1 MLAIFF
7 KHKSKYNHY
16 PNLPPGSSG
25 LPFVGETLDFLSTA
39 RRGEPGKFIL
49 DRVQKFSSKT
59 FKTHLVGH
67 PAAILS
73 GATGNKFIF
82 SNDNKL
88 VKAWWPES
96 VNKIFPSTAT
106 TSAGEESLRLRKLLP
121 QFMKPEA
128 LRRYVG
134 IMDEVACRHF
144 ESRWENEQVVNV
156 LALSKEFTFWVACR
170 LFIGLDDPERIEQ
183 FVIPFNEVG
192 SGVFSMPL
200 DLPGTAFRRG
210 VMASK
215 FIREEYLMGIIKKR
229 KAEMHADHHNDILSY
244 MLTARDDSG
253 KCMSEIDIADK
264 ILGLLIGGHDT
275 SSSTSTFIVKFLAD
289 LPHVYDRVYQEQM
302 EIARSKAEGETLNWE
317 DIQKMNYSWNVACEV
332 LRLLPPLP
340 GAFREVSNDFIFNG
354 FFIPKGWKVHTC
366 FSPIYMDE
374 EYFPEAEKF
383 DPGRFE
389 GSGPAPYT
397 YVPFGG
403 GPRMCPGKEYARIEI
418 LVFMHNLVKRF
429 KFQKL
434 VPFEKV
440 VYNPIAV
447 PAMGLPVRL
456 YPHNQPS

>member
-1 MLAIFF
+1 
-7 KHKSKYNHY
+7 
-16 PNLPPGSSG
+16 
-25 LPFVGETLDFLSTA
+25 
-39 RRGEPGKFIL
+39 
-49 DRVQKFSSKT
+49 
-59 FKTHLVGH
+59 
-67 PAAILS
+67 
-73 GATGNKFIF
+73 
-82 SNDNKL
+82 
-88 VKAWWPES
+88 
-96 VNKIFPSTAT
+96 
-106 TSAGEESLRLRKLLP
+106 
-121 QFMKPEA
+121 MKPEA

-354 FFIPKGWKVHTC
+354 FFIPKGWK
-366 FSPIYMDE
+366 
-374 EYFPEAEKF
+374 
-383 DPGRFE
+383 
-389 GSGPAPYT
+389 
-397 YVPFGG
+397 G